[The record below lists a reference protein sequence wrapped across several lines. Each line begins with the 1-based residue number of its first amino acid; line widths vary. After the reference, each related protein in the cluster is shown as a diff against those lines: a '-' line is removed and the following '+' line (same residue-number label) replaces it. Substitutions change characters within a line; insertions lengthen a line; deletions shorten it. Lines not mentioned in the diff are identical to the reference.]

1 MPGITLTL
9 RIGKKTPQLAPMLLT
24 EALQSVE
31 VSHKDSDRSGFQ
43 IVFQVG
49 RSGSRDLQDD
59 RLLQSPLLEPFNRV
73 ILVITLNAKAQVL
86 MDGIITHQEFSPSM
100 EPGRS
105 TLTVTGEDVSV
116 MMAKSKLKIQHP
128 QQSESAI
135 ARKIISNYS
144 EYKLIPD
151 IQKPPVEAAPSR
163 NERIPAQSGSDLE
176 YLGLLADRFGY
187 VFYVTP
193 GPGVGQNTAY
203 WGPPPR
209 GTNPQKAITV
219 NMGAFSNADSINFQ
233 FDAQSATQMQG
244 SIQERQRNQIRRL
257 QVMKSDRS
265 PLARQSALQLQQIQ
279 GVPHIKTFEETG
291 HDLARAQARTQAI
304 VNQSTDNVLTVSG
317 ELDTLRYGELLKL
330 RELVNLRGVGNTY
343 DGTYYVKSVTHRL
356 RQGEYKQSFSITRE
370 GRGSTISAV
379 RR

>member
-151 IQKPPVEAAPSR
+151 IQKPPAEAAPSR

-265 PLARQSALQLQQIQ
+265 PLARQSAFQLQQTQ

-291 HDLARAQARTQAI
+291 HDLARAQARSQAI

-356 RQGEYKQSFSITRE
+356 RQGEYKQSFTITRE